1 MKSEMAKVDSAPPA
15 MYAAAGSVAS
25 DLSDA
30 NMYPVKL
37 PSEITVMLL
46 VINSPWQAA
55 RARTVFLVL
64 SEPMPTTEM
73 QVPRTA
79 TRVDNKRRR
88 ICSQAEVYAVNALRG
103 GSPR

>member
-1 MKSEMAKVDSAPPA
+1 
-15 MYAAAGSVAS
+15 
-25 DLSDA
+25 
-30 NMYPVKL
+30 
-37 PSEITVMLL
+37 
-46 VINSPWQAA
+46 
-55 RARTVFLVL
+55 LVL